1 VNRADNNTA
10 VLPFLAKGKGVLMLR
25 TLIIAAFF
33 LIVTVGLLLMQ
44 PSSNSD
50 RFVDTSVEDIDT
62 DLVTRQDTALETT
75 VIVPEVSAQQ
85 VAIVEPVA
93 PAAPQAAEPVLRL
106 QNIQPVNI
114 TQDQDIAPTKIRGL
128 EPLIASALSQGMTGE
143 EIDIL
148 IAQAVQS
155 GLIKVPAQMMRLDG
169 SVDTR
174 AVLATLV
181 QIPSPAPKVE
191 RPLGNTYIVRPG
203 DTLAIIAQR
212 YYGTRDAVNDIYW
225 ANKDR
230 LPNPDA
236 LNIGQTLFLPQL

>member
-1 VNRADNNTA
+1 MNRANNNTA

-50 RFVDTSVEDIDT
+50 RFVDTSVEYIDT

-114 TQDQDIAPTKIRGL
+114 TQDQDITPTKIRGL

-155 GLIKVPAQMMRLDG
+155 GLIKVPAQMVRLDG

-181 QIPSPAPKVE
+181 QIPSP
-191 RPLGNTYIVRPG
+191 
-203 DTLAIIAQR
+203 AQR

>member
-1 VNRADNNTA
+1 MNRADNNTA
-10 VLPFLAKGKGVLMLR
+10 VPPLLAKGKGVLMLR

-50 RFVDTSVEDIDT
+50 RFVDTSFEDIDT

-75 VIVPEVSAQQ
+75 VIAPEVPAQQ
-85 VAIVEPVA
+85 LAIVKPVA
-93 PAAPQAAEPVLRL
+93 PAAPQNAEPVLRL

-114 TQDQDIAPTKIRGL
+114 TQDQDITPTKIRGL

-143 EIDIL
+143 EIDFL
-148 IAQAVQS
+148 IVQAVQS

-225 ANKDR
+225 AKKDR